1 MMKGLQLESE
11 RLVLKV
17 LDDSYADKVLDY
29 FNRNSDFLNRWE
41 SIKTAEFYTLDFQ
54 KQQLKN
60 ELKKMEDGKLLKVW
74 IFEKE
79 DIEFDNI
86 IGSIALNEIIRGCF
100 QSCFLSYKMDQRK
113 TNIGYMTEGVK
124 RIVKYAFNDLKLHR
138 IEGNIIPNNTASL
151 KVVEKLGFY
160 NEGLAKKYLKINGQW
175 QDHIHMVLL
184 NDEME

>member
-1 MMKGLQLESE
+1 MVKGLQLESE

-17 LDDSYADKVLDY
+17 LDDSYVDKVLDY
-29 FNRNSDFLNRWE
+29 FNRNSDFLNKWE
-41 SIKTAEFYTLDFQ
+41 FIKTTGFYTLDFQ
-54 KQQLKN
+54 KQQLQD
-60 ELKKMEDGKLLKVW
+60 ELKKIEDGKLLKVW

-79 DIEFDNI
+79 DIKFDNI
-86 IGSIALNEIIRGCF
+86 IGSIALNEIVRGCF
-100 QSCFLSYKMDQRK
+100 QSCFLGYRMDERK
-113 TNIGYMTEGVK
+113 TNKGYMTEGVK

-138 IEGNIIPNNTASL
+138 IEGNIMPNNIASL

-160 NEGLAKKYLKINGQW
+160 NEGLAKRYLKINGKW